1 MVKLMYLLPIHLKI
15 DFIGPI
21 GTFDTHLLSGAPPRT
36 HVYYTLIK
44 PFGPTV
50 WAFILASLVIVS
62 ITLIIINQ
70 IYATWTKEH
79 LKESPFQS

>member
-1 MVKLMYLLPIHLKI
+1 MVRLTYLLAIRLKI

-21 GTFDTHLLSGAPPRT
+21 GTFDIHLLSGAPPRT
-36 HVYYTLIK
+36 NVYYTLIK

-50 WAFILASLVIVS
+50 WAFILASLVVIS
-62 ITLIIINQ
+62 IILIFINHV
-70 IYATWTKEH
+70 YATWTKEH